1 MGVTE
6 ADILAEVEELGRL
19 TVEQED
25 ILYRI
30 SLRQDELGR
39 EPTNVLLEKVVDS
52 PVYKPMFER
61 EYLTYDVYNYG
72 GEGSH
77 VVCNLIVTLKGTR
90 YCILF
95 GEEINN
101 RRVEKL
107 YGKKQD

>member
-6 ADILAEVEELGRL
+6 ADIKAEVEELGRL

-25 ILYRI
+25 ILYNI
-30 SLRQDELGR
+30 SLRQEELGR
-39 EPTNVLLEKVVDS
+39 QPTNVLLETVVDS
-52 PVYKPMFER
+52 PVYKPMFDR
-61 EYLTYDVYNYG
+61 ELLTYDVYNYG

-77 VVCNLIVTLKGTR
+77 VVCNLIVTLKGMR

-95 GEEINN
+95 GEEINA

-107 YGKKQD
+107 HLKHED